1 MLENTTAQELF
12 NLLSDLY
19 IPDNPFETESIDAV
33 YNDFN
38 SKYIETPDRNTAEA
52 NAMQCDC
59 NNILFLEQR
68 NAFIVGFE
76 IAKTIYS
83 RR

>member
-1 MLENTTAQELF
+1 MLENNTAQELF
-12 NLLSDLY
+12 NFLSDLY
-19 IPDNPFETESIDAV
+19 IPDNPFETDSLDAV
-33 YNDFN
+33 YNNFN
-38 SKYIETPDRNTAEA
+38 SKYIETPDRNTAEV
-52 NAMQCDC
+52 NDMQCDC

>member
-1 MLENTTAQELF
+1 MLENNTAQELF
-12 NLLSDLY
+12 NFLSDLY
-19 IPDNPFETESIDAV
+19 IPDNPFETDSIDAA
-33 YNDFN
+33 YDAFN
-38 SKYIETPDRNTAEA
+38 SKYIETPDRNTAEI
-52 NAMQCDC
+52 NDMQCDY
-59 NNILFLEQR
+59 NEMLFLEQK